1 MTNKPAGVGIEGYM
15 RVLLKVD
22 GGLTKQYGASVKM
35 RADEHT
41 RSRDLG
47 HEGTST
53 LTMRYGQLSRKL
65 LEIGSRRGSCFVL
78 SSWGEAKQQS
88 NSARKQ
94 TPSAA
99 HRPGYPGMCQSNI
112 LHFARQRVSLGV
124 GQAVLHGAAS
134 VANGG
139 RHQQIDR
146 I

>member
-1 MTNKPAGVGIEGYM
+1 MVYGGSFQMTKKPAGVGIEGYM

-53 LTMRYGQLSRKL
+53 LTMRYGQLSRRL
-65 LEIGSRRGSCFVL
+65 PEIGSGRGSCFVFVL

-99 HRPGYPGMCQSNI
+99 HRPGYPGMCQSNSFCI
-112 LHFARQRVSLGV
+112 LPVSASALALGRQFYTGL
-124 GQAVLHGAAS
+124 LL
-134 VANGG
+134 
-139 RHQQIDR
+139 
-146 I
+146 